1 MTENFP
7 VHALVYISQS
17 AYGLS
22 NLDLEEILV
31 DASAQNRLADVTG
44 ALLYDG
50 LSFLQYIEGPAAGIA
65 SVLARIQRSR
75 RHANLRV
82 LADGGVAQRYF
93 WNWSMACRHA
103 DASMIQRLEA
113 ARWGDRAHPHLR
125 EDSAH
130 NDGLRLLSE
139 FWAAAPPEHC

>member
-1 MTENFP
+1 MTEPFP
-7 VHALVYISQS
+7 IHALVYVSQS
-17 AYGLS
+17 AYGLT

-31 DASAQNRLADVTG
+31 DASAQNRLVNVTG

-50 LSFLQYIEGPAAGIA
+50 LSFLQYIEGPAVGIA

-82 LADGGVAQRYF
+82 LAEGEVTQRYF

-113 ARWGDRAHPHLR
+113 ARWNDRAHPHLL
-125 EDSAH
+125 EDSAR

-139 FWAAAPPEHC
+139 FWAAEPPAHC